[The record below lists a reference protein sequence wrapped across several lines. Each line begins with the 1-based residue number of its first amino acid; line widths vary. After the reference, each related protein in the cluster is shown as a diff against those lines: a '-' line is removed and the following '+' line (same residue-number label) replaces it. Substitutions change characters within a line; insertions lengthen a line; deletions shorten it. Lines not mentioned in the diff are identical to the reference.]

1 MANPVIPESF
11 RLDHKKVQ
19 APYVRL
25 AGIKETPKGDKIEK
39 YDLRL
44 AQPNQDAISTG
55 AIHTLEHLLATYM
68 RGHLDGV
75 VDISPMG
82 CRTGF
87 YMVALGEPGPEK
99 VLKAFQQTLHDV
111 ATYEGAIP
119 GVSELECGNYRDHDP
134 AGAKQWAKRVLEQGL
149 HLQETIEISTEPQ
162 AENR

>member
-11 RLDHKKVQ
+11 RLDHKRVK

-25 AGIKETPKGDKIEK
+25 AGLKETPKGDKIEK

-44 AQPNQDAISTG
+44 VQPNEDAMGTG
-55 AIHTLEHLLATYM
+55 AVHTLEHLLATYM
-68 RGHLDGV
+68 RGHLDGI

-87 YMVALGEPGPEK
+87 YMVTLGEPGAEK
-99 VLKAFQQTLHDV
+99 VMEAFRATLHDV
-111 ATYEGAIP
+111 ANYQGEIP

-134 AGAKQWAKRVLEQGL
+134 EGAKRWAKKVLEQGL
-149 HLQETIEISTEPQ
+149 HVQETIEIGEP
-162 AENR
+162 A